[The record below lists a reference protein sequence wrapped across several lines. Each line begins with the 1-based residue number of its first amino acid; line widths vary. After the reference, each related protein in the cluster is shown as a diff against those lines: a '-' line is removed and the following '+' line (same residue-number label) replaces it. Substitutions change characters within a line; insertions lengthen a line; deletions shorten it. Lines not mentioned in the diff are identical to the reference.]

1 MVYCFT
7 KSNYYD
13 NFEADQKPSTKFKNE
28 KASFKV
34 LLIGLD
40 GGTKLE
46 LTNYLSTEKLFTII
60 EGVPMRKRKLKI
72 QKQ

>member
-1 MVYCFT
+1 
-7 KSNYYD
+7 
-13 NFEADQKPSTKFKNE
+13 
-28 KASFKV
+28 

-46 LTNYLSTEKLFTII
+46 LTHYLSTEKLFTII
-60 EGVPMRKRKLKI
+60 EGVPMKKRTLKI